1 MAFYKLYGKFVAT
14 YESCSTS
21 AFKHGRT
28 DTVRPLTMATK
39 QYVEE
44 SHKKD
49 SISNSELRTLLQKCT
64 KVHNQLTKEAAM
76 GKYLFIML

>member
-28 DTVRPLTMATK
+28 ETVRPLTIATK
-39 QYVEE
+39 DCVE
-44 SHKKD
+44 SFHKRSKPAA
-49 SISNSELRTLLQKCT
+49 SELKLKLEECT

-76 GKYLFIML
+76 GKLF